1 MVLDMNKNSRF
12 ASYRNIILFTLLA
25 ALMLTGV
32 YRVIRWKD
40 TTGNYISSYDE
51 LYHTPKN
58 TIDVAFLGSSHCYA
72 GIYPAVMWEDRGV
85 TSFDMAVSGQDKDS
99 CYHAL
104 IELLK
109 TQKPKVVF
117 ADLYALTF
125 EEHAFIGNVY
135 RNLLSMRT
143 SSNSVQLVTSY
154 ADKKDQEDFILR
166 WPIVHTRYRELQPY
180 DFLEYPLNDFG
191 RGRSL
196 RLGAHRRI
204 LDHTLHGYRPFCSAL
219 QQQPQMAGSDDP
231 AFRKKGLPACL
242 YDSPL

>member
-1 MVLDMNKNSRF
+1 
-12 ASYRNIILFTLLA
+12 
-25 ALMLTGV
+25 
-32 YRVIRWKD
+32 
-40 TTGNYISSYDE
+40 
-51 LYHTPKN
+51 
-58 TIDVAFLGSSHCYA
+58 
-72 GIYPAVMWEDRGV
+72 MWEDRGV
-85 TSFDMAVSGQDKDS
+85 TSFDMAVSGPDKDS

-109 TQKPKVVF
+109 TQKPQVVF

-143 SSNSVQLVTSY
+143 SSNSVQLVTAY

-191 RGRSL
+191 RG
-196 RLGAHRRI
+196 AAY
-204 LDHTLHGYRPFCSAL
+204 DWEHTDVSWSSAL
-219 QQQPQMAGSDDP
+219 RQQPQMAGSDDP
-231 AFRKKGLPACL
+231 AFRKEGLPACL